1 MKGIFTNKWG
11 VIAIAI
17 VCTFLWGSAF
27 PSLKISNIELQIAP
41 NDTNAQIVFAGMRF
55 LLAGLMILTVLTLV
69 NRKILRVKKSQIPI
83 LILFGLIQTTGQYY
97 FFYIGLSNVSGMQ
110 GAILSSSGIFFAVII
125 AHFFYMNDK
134 MNRQKTIGIIA
145 GISGI
150 IVANWGQDFHFQFQ
164 LTGEGFMILSALLS
178 AITTIM
184 SKELSNGIHPVVLT
198 GWQLTIGAII
208 LLMIGLPQMSTD
220 AIQFTPF
227 GWGLLIYLAFLS
239 AVAFALWTTLLK
251 YNKAGEMAIYNFLT
265 PVFGAILSALFV
277 PNEHFNIYVLGA
289 MTLVSIGIIS
299 INYRSN
305 KINWMLSPLRY
316 K

>member
-1 MKGIFTNKWG
+1 MISIFTNKWG

-17 VCTFLWGSAF
+17 ICTFLWGSAF
-27 PSLKISNIELQIAP
+27 PSLKVSNIELQIAP

-55 LLAGLMILTVLTLV
+55 LLAGLMILIVLAIF
-69 NRKILRVKKSQIPI
+69 NRKILMVKKTQIPI

-110 GAILSSSGIFFAVII
+110 GAILSSSGIFLAVII
-125 AHFFYMNDK
+125 AHFFYKNDRL
-134 MNRQKTIGIIA
+134 NRPKIIGIAA

-150 IVANWGQDFHFQFQ
+150 MVANWGQDFHFQFQ
-164 LTGEGFMILSALLS
+164 LTGEGFMIMSALLS

-184 SKELSNGIHPVVLT
+184 SKELSIGIHPVTLT
-198 GWQLTIGAII
+198 GWQLTIGAMI
-208 LLMIGLPQMSTD
+208 LLMIGLPQMTTD
-220 AIQFTPF
+220 AIQFTPV

-239 AVAFALWTTLLK
+239 AVAFALWTSLLK

-277 PNEHFNIYVLGA
+277 PNENFNIYILGA
-289 MTLVSIGIIS
+289 MTLVSIGIIA
-299 INYRSN
+299 INYRS
-305 KINWMLSPLRY
+305 KKQRTLLSL
-316 K
+316 KH